1 MQSNAINAMRCA
13 CVDAMKT
20 DTNRNIDFYRKTN
33 ARQNTG
39 MAVSLI
45 LFQND
50 NFKKL
55 YGKGRGKNTNYTT
68 LSSGSQ

>member
-1 MQSNAINAMRCA
+1 MRCV
-13 CVDAMKT
+13 CVDALKT
-20 DTNRNIDFYRKTN
+20 DTNKRTDFYQKTN
-33 ARQNTG
+33 ARHNTG

-55 YGKGRGKNTNYTT
+55 YGKGRRKIQIYTT

>member
-1 MQSNAINAMRCA
+1 MQSNAMRCV
-13 CVDAMKT
+13 CVDALKT
-20 DTNRNIDFYRKTN
+20 DTNKRTDFYQKTN
-33 ARQNTG
+33 ARHDTD

-50 NFKKL
+50 NSKKL
-55 YGKGRGKNTNYTT
+55 YGKGRGKDTNYTT

>member
-1 MQSNAINAMRCA
+1 MRCV
-13 CVDAMKT
+13 CVDALKT
-20 DTNRNIDFYRKTN
+20 DTNRKTEISRQTN
-33 ARQNTG
+33 ARHNTG

-50 NFKKL
+50 NREIL
-55 YGKGRGKNTNYTT
+55 YEKGRRGKDTNYTT

>member
-1 MQSNAINAMRCA
+1 VYIQSNAMRCV
-13 CVDAMKT
+13 CVDALKT
-20 DTNRNIDFYRKTN
+20 DTNRNIDFSRKTN
-33 ARQNTG
+33 ARHNTG

>member
-1 MQSNAINAMRCA
+1 MQSNAMRCV
-13 CVDAMKT
+13 CVDALET
-20 DTNRNIDFYRKTN
+20 DTNRKTDFSRKTN
-33 ARQNTG
+33 ARHNRG

-50 NFKKL
+50 NSKKL
-55 YGKGRGKNTNYTT
+55 YGKGRGKDTNYTT